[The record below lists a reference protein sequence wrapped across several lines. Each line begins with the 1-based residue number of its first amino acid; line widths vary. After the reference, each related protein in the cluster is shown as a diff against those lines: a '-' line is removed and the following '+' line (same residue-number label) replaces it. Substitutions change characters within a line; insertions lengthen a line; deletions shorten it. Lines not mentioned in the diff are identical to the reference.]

1 MFKPDFP
8 PEEDAMRYQIFKKR
22 WEETLA
28 HNERYA
34 RGEIY
39 YPIYTRPLLHETEAE
54 AIERSKQPVECH
66 FD

>member
-1 MFKPDFP
+1 MFKLSFSS
-8 PEEDAMRYQIFKKR
+8 EEDAMRFQIYKKR
-22 WEETLA
+22 WEEILE

-54 AIERSKQPVECH
+54 TIEREKKPIVCY
-66 FD
+66 